1 MIDKLRLLALKVQW
15 FKGVALVIG
24 LAALV
29 LIAYI
34 LIADAGSNR
43 YDYLHIPSVITLLW
57 SGVIYWLLYTFPG
70 VPDKPGKET
79 GFFKRFVVNGKR
91 FLYFVLAIIAF
102 ATTAGILVVTVRG
115 LSVWLQ
121 SYG

>member
-24 LAALV
+24 LASLA

-34 LIADAGSNR
+34 LIGNTGTSQ
-43 YDYLHIPSVITLLW
+43 YDYLHIPSVIALLW
-57 SGVIYWLLYTFPG
+57 SALIYWLLYTFPG
-70 VPDKPGKET
+70 VPDKAPGEL
-79 GFFKRFVVNGKR
+79 GFFKRLAINFKR
-91 FLYFVLAIIAF
+91 FLYSVLAIVAF
-102 ATTAGILVVTVRG
+102 ATTAGILVLTIRG